1 MARPR
6 NARNI
11 RRFTVEFKRTAV
23 RLSRMRGVKVGDVAE
38 ALAIHPFMLSR
49 WRKESREGKLRPPR
63 AAAPPP
69 IAKRPV
75 VRRKQARPSGPSPAE
90 LRRFAALKSR
100 YTMLREEHE
109 LLKKAIRFCS
119 ERRAMS
125 SRSSIKSGTGSPS
138 GGSAR
143 S

>member
-11 RRFTVEFKRTAV
+11 RRYTVEFKRTAV
-23 RLSRMRGVKVGDVAE
+23 RLSRVPGVKVGDVAE
-38 ALAIHPFMLSR
+38 ALTIHPFMLSR
-49 WRKESREGKLRPPR
+49 WRKQSRDGELRAPRAKASAKAGSR
-63 AAAPPP
+63 AAALRTRSRPP
-69 IAKRPV
+69 
-75 VRRKQARPSGPSPAE
+75 GPSPAE
-90 LRRFAALKSR
+90 LKRFSVLKAR
-100 YTMLREEHE
+100 FTMLKEEHE

-125 SRSSIKSGTGSPS
+125 SRSSIRSGTGSRS
-138 GGSAR
+138 GGSAK

>member
-1 MARPR
+1 MAR
-6 NARNI
+6 ARNI

-23 RLSRMRGVKVGDVAE
+23 RLSRVRGVKVGDVAE

-49 WRKESREGKLRPPR
+49 WRKESREGKLRLPRAKAAVRAAPR
-63 AAAPPP
+63 AAA
-69 IAKRPV
+69 
-75 VRRKQARPSGPSPAE
+75 RRKTPRPPGPSPAE
-90 LRRFAALKSR
+90 LKRFVTLKAR

-109 LLKKAIRFCS
+109 LLKKAIRVCS

-125 SRSSIKSGTGSPS
+125 SRSSIRSGTGSPS
-138 GGSAR
+138 AGSAK

>member
-1 MARPR
+1 MAR
-6 NARNI
+6 ARNV

-49 WRKESREGKLRPPR
+49 WRKESRDGQLKLPRAKAAKKSVTR
-63 AAAPPP
+63 AAA
-69 IAKRPV
+69 
-75 VRRKQARPSGPSPAE
+75 RRKTPRPPGPSPAE
-90 LRRFAALKSR
+90 IKRFATLKTR
-100 YTMLREEHE
+100 FQMLQEEHE

-125 SRSSIKSGTGSPS
+125 SRSSIRSGTGSPS
-138 GGSAR
+138 AGSAK